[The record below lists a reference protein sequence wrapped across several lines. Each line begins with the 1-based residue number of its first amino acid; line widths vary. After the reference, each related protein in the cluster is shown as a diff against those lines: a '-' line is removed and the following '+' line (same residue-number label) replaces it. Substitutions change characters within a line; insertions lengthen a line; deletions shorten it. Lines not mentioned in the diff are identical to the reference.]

1 MTDIVLNKT
10 ELLEQSVG
18 TASGLSAGT
27 RIKFVDYP
35 QVIRNVVTYGII
47 AHYSTDYSTSSNGN
61 NIVDATEIAA
71 AVLVLA
77 VGGQENIRI
86 PIYSLIP
93 SLNGGLIRELANLNI
108 DWDNSYILINNS
120 SVFEN
125 NDTFAFTIIY
135 KDKN

>member
-18 TASGLSAGT
+18 NTGGLAAGT

-135 KDKN
+135 KDK